1 MILKILKNSITEME
15 RYTELVKCDLYYCVM
30 YWNLCEVH
38 GSRWP
43 HNLDIPSISVFGFD
57 IPSIPLDILNI

>member
-15 RYTELVKCDLYYCVM
+15 RYTESVKCDLHYSVM

-38 GSRWP
+38 GSQWP
-43 HNLDIPSISVFGFD
+43 HNLDIPSISVFR
-57 IPSIPLDILNI
+57 I